1 MANLFIISIQKEVE
15 NVGYL
20 SFDASVKIHQSGR
33 YASTKTSKSGNG
45 GILGYL
51 RHIDRETARRLGC
64 EVQHSNA
71 NINSELT
78 LQNESYY
85 KDSS

>member
-1 MANLFIISIQKEVE
+1 M
-15 NVGYL
+15 GYL

-33 YASTKTSKSGNG
+33 YASTKTQKTGSG
-45 GILGYL
+45 GIYGYL
-51 RHIDRETARRLGC
+51 RHVDRHTARRNGC
-64 EVQHSNA
+64 EVQHSNL

-78 LQNESYY
+78 LENESYY

>member
-1 MANLFIISIQKEVE
+1 M
-15 NVGYL
+15 GYL

-71 NINSELT
+71 
-78 LQNESYY
+78 
-85 KDSS
+85 K

>member
-20 SFDASVKIHQSGR
+20 SFDASVKVHQSGR

>member
-1 MANLFIISIQKEVE
+1 MLTCLLYQSKVVE
-15 NVGYL
+15 KMGYL

-51 RHIDRETARRLGC
+51 RHIDRETARRIGC
-64 EVQHSNA
+64 EVKHSNM
-71 NINSELT
+71 NINPQMT

>member
-1 MANLFIISIQKEVE
+1 M
-15 NVGYL
+15 GYL

-33 YASTKTSKSGNG
+33 YASTKTNKGGNG
-45 GILGYL
+45 GISGYL
-51 RHIDRETARRLGC
+51 RHIDRGTARKCGC
-64 EVQHSNA
+64 EVQHSNT
-71 NINSELT
+71 NINPQMT

>member
-1 MANLFIISIQKEVE
+1 MTQALKFINPDDMQARKLQ
-15 NVGYL
+15 NG
-20 SFDASVKIHQSGR
+20 
-33 YASTKTSKSGNG
+33 KTADF
-45 GILGYL
+45 LVYL